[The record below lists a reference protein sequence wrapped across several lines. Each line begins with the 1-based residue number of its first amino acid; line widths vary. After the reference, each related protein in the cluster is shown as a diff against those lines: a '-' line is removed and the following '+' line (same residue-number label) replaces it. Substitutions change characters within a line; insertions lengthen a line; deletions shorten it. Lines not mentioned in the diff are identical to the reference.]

1 MHRFWFHGVQT
12 NCAEMV
18 SCEYASIIGG
28 QCGQSVGNPANT
40 QSILIRDCGTDIRNY
55 LRAAGFADSTLK
67 TEAELLVRRAGI
79 ELL

>member
-1 MHRFWFHGVQT
+1 
-12 NCAEMV
+12 MV
-18 SCEYASIIGG
+18 SCEYASIVGG

-40 QSILIRDCGTDIRNY
+40 QSTCIPIRDCGIDIRNY

-67 TEAELLVRRAGI
+67 TEAELLVCRAGI